1 MKRVR
6 QRSIRLLFREPPLP
20 APVHRDFID
29 MLFSMRLPIF
39 GMGVV
44 TTAVA
49 GLIAYDW
56 QDRAIAALAAATA
69 LTTLVRLVIV
79 QRYLRLR
86 PVTDVRLSRWEM
98 LYAIGSYVSALLL
111 GLLNVYALNY
121 HSPLFHLITV
131 SLVFSFGAGIVSRI
145 SIRPAI
151 CVISLLLATV
161 PTVTALAFHAARPDP
176 NDLHA
181 PMFAIETFLV
191 AMITVLSLQTVAHLY
206 RSAVRHLTAEHDMAQ
221 LAKYDALTGLPNRL
235 LLRERFH
242 ESSLAAAELGE
253 SLALHFIDLDGF
265 KAVND
270 GQGHLAGDAVLV
282 QVARRLE
289 GLVRAEDTVARLG
302 GDEFIVLQTRV
313 QHESEAE
320 MLARRMIRQ
329 LSAPYEADGAV
340 ARISASIGI
349 AMMPAFGR
357 DLEALISCADAALYR
372 CKGSGK
378 GKLHFCT
385 HDDRESVQ
393 RAVA

>member
-1 MKRVR
+1 
-6 QRSIRLLFREPPLP
+6 
-20 APVHRDFID
+20 

-39 GMGVV
+39 GMGAV
-44 TTAVA
+44 TSAVA
-49 GLIAYDW
+49 GLVAYDW
-56 QDRAIAALAAATA
+56 HDRAIAALAFAAA
-69 LTTLVRLVIV
+69 LTTIVRLLVV
-79 QRYLRLR
+79 RRYHRVR
-86 PVTDVRLSRWEM
+86 PVGDARLGRWET
-98 LYAIGSYVSALLL
+98 LYAVGSYASGLLL
-111 GLLNVYALNY
+111 GLLNVYALSY

-131 SLVFSFGAGIVSRI
+131 SLVFSFGAGIVARI

-151 CVISLLLATV
+151 CVISLLLATM
-161 PTVTALAFHAARPDP
+161 PTVVALAFHAMRPDP
-176 NDLHA
+176 SDLHA
-181 PMFAIETFLV
+181 PMFAIEAVLV
-191 AMITVLSLQTVAHLY
+191 AMITILSLQTVAHLY
-206 RSAVRHLTAEHDMAQ
+206 RSAVRHLTAEHDMAL

-242 ESSLAAAELGE
+242 DSSLAAADAGD

-270 GQGHLAGDAVLV
+270 GQGHLAGDAVLQ

-313 QHESEAE
+313 QHESEAD

-329 LSAPYEADGAV
+329 LSIPYEADGAL
-340 ARISASIGI
+340 ARISASVGI

-385 HDDRESVQ
+385 LDDRDSAK